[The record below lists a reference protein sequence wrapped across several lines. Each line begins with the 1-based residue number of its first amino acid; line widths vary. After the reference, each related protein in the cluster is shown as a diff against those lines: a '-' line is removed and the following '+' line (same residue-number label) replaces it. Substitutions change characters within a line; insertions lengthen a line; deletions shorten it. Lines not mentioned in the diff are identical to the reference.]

1 MQERPSL
8 QLKSQESCVSI
19 GDNELKMLKQEI
31 KRSLREEYETNR
43 KLILD
48 LIKEFNRFKVVILE
62 EIGHQKNYVNNFM
75 TRIEESL

>member
-8 QLKSQESCVSI
+8 HLKNQESFVSM

-31 KRSLREEYETNR
+31 KRSLKEEYETNR

-48 LIKEFNRFKVVILE
+48 LIKEFNRFKTIVLE
-62 EIGHQKNYVNNFM
+62 EIGHQKNYVSDFM
-75 TRIEESL
+75 AKI

>member
-1 MQERPSL
+1 
-8 QLKSQESCVSI
+8 
-19 GDNELKMLKQEI
+19 MLKQEI